1 MVKKIIVKVLI
12 ILFGL
17 NQCVFAENLK
27 GISSSVKNLRNEN
40 YNEKT
45 VLKYYTPYE
54 VRIKNSNSYP
64 VLLTTNSE
72 IELVLE
78 DGTVLK
84 SQSRRDL
91 YKRSRK
97 RDMGRYYG
105 LGIPGAIIGGGVTGI
120 TLFIGAPIGAAIMI
134 GMYVPVDKAVR
145 SNVKISQEL
154 YNTYTLP
161 IRFEA
166 NQTYPVRFYLPKKSE
181 VKTIRITNV
190 AISENK
196 IGEIEIPMVSL

>member
-1 MVKKIIVKVLI
+1 MMNKLVVKILI
-12 ILFGL
+12 ILFSL

-27 GISSSVKNLRNEN
+27 NISSNVKNLSNEN

-54 VRIKNSNSYP
+54 VQIKNSNNYP

-72 IELVLE
+72 IELILE
-78 DGTVLK
+78 DGTILK

-91 YKRSRK
+91 YKRTRK
-97 RDMGRYYG
+97 RNMGRYYG

-161 IRFEA
+161 LRFDS
-166 NQTYPVRFYLPKKSE
+166 NQTYPVRFYLPKNIE

-190 AISENK
+190 AVSENK
-196 IGEIEIPMVSL
+196 VGEIEIPMVSL